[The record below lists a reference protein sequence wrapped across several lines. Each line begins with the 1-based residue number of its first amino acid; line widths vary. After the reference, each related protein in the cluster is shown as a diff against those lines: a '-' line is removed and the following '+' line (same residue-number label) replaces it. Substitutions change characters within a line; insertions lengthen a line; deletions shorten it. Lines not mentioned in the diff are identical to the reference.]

1 MSRLPARSLAAGAV
15 LLLFFSR
22 PAFGQDEPAAAEA
35 ALDVREL
42 IDAGGL
48 VGLVILALSVAMV
61 ALIVQQILSVRR
73 GRLVPRGLAAE
84 AHGLIARRRF
94 REAAELGQ
102 RRGGLL
108 GRLVSAG
115 AAEADRGYEAAE
127 KAMEDAA
134 AEEAARLTRRAEY
147 LSVIATVAPMLGLL
161 GTVWGMMLAFSQFS
175 AKANPQVSELA
186 PGIFRALVTT
196 LLGLGVAVPAVASF
210 ALLRN
215 RIDELVAEAAGVAEH
230 VFGELRRTAPAPA
243 RPAKTSVTPTPGRA
257 SALPQ
262 ASAPSSPPVAPLGR
276 RGAGL

>member
-1 MSRLPARSLAAGAV
+1 MPLLPAPPLAAGA
-15 LLLFFSR
+15 
-22 PAFGQDEPAAAEA
+22 AAAV
-35 ALDVREL
+35 LDVREL
-42 IDAGGL
+42 LEAGGV
-48 VGLVILALSVAMV
+48 VGLLILALSVAMV
-61 ALIVQQILSVRR
+61 ALIVGQVLGVRR
-73 GRLVPRGLAAE
+73 GSLIPRGLAEE
-84 AHGLIARRRF
+84 AHGLVSRRRF
-94 REAAELGQ
+94 GEADELAR

-115 AAEADRGYEAAE
+115 VAAAPRGYDAAE

-134 AEEAARLTRRAEY
+134 AEHAAKLTRRAEY

-161 GTVWGMMLAFSQFS
+161 GTVWGMMLAFNEFS

-230 VFGELRRTAPAPA
+230 VFADLRRAAPRQSRAP
-243 RPAKTSVTPTPGRA
+243 KPTT
-257 SALPQ
+257 
-262 ASAPSSPPVAPLGR
+262 PSSPSADHPRPAVLPLGR
-276 RGAGL
+276 RG

>member
-1 MSRLPARSLAAGAV
+1 MQTPAVPRFAAPPLAAAG
-15 LLLFFSR
+15 
-22 PAFGQDEPAAAEA
+22 EAAA
-35 ALDVREL
+35 ALDAREL
-42 IDAGGL
+42 LEAGGV

-61 ALIVQQILSVRR
+61 ALIVGQVLGVRR
-73 GRLVPRGLAAE
+73 GSLIPKGLAEE
-84 AHGLIARRRF
+84 AHGLVGRQRF
-94 REAAELGQ
+94 READELAR

-115 AAEADRGYEAAE
+115 VGAAPRGYDAAE

-134 AEEAARLTRRAEY
+134 AEHAARLTRRAEY

-161 GTVWGMMLAFSQFS
+161 GTVWGMMLAFSEFS
-175 AKANPQVSELA
+175 SKANPQVSELA

-230 VFGELRRTAPAPA
+230 VFADLRR
-243 RPAKTSVTPTPGRA
+243 VTPAAAKRPVK
-257 SALPQ
+257 PQ
-262 ASAPSSPPVAPLGR
+262 ASTAAEPSRPAVLPLGR
-276 RGAGL
+276 RG